1 MIFIFLLNENEV
13 KRYGSQGQQKSFL
26 IALKLAEF
34 QVIAENKKFKPL
46 LLLDD
51 IFDKLDDHRIN
62 KILKL
67 VTEGMF
73 GQLFITDARPDRCKE
88 ILEAMKLRSNIVRIE
103 NGKFI

>member
-1 MIFIFLLNENEV
+1 
-13 KRYGSQGQQKSFL
+13 
-26 IALKLAEF
+26 LAEF
-34 QVIAENKKFKPL
+34 QVIADKKKFKPL

-51 IFDKLDDHRIN
+51 IFDKLDDKRIN

-88 ILEAMKLRSNIVRIE
+88 ILNEMNLKAGIMTLE
-103 NGKFI
+103 NGKFR